1 MLLIETC
8 ASCRDL
14 PQQHFI
20 SMPLRTKRL
29 IHHIKKLPICRIL
42 IPSISLT
49 LIIRNRINS
58 TPHIEDRNGKE
69 RDIAI
74 LAKEFPRRMAD
85 MGQPPERNAIAW
97 LNGNS
102 DVHDLAPRELSTKD
116 ACRRISNG
124 RDIRARGCHALSLRN
139 FRGQT
144 DAERKGILSDVRE
157 RSRHS
162 LLCLCT
168 KPVHPR
174 KRIGNRRHG
183 VHTDG
188 CGHKERSP
196 IEDTFHK
203 FAARRRCFCN
213 YLHKSPQ
220 TFE

>member
-1 MLLIETC
+1 M
-8 ASCRDL
+8 
-14 PQQHFI
+14 
-20 SMPLRTKRL
+20 
-29 IHHIKKLPICRIL
+29 KKLPICRIL
-42 IPSISLT
+42 IPTIALT
-49 LIIRNRINS
+49 LIIRNRVNRS
-58 TPHIEDRNGKE
+58 AHIENRNGKE

-74 LAKEFPRRMAD
+74 LPEEFPRRVTD
-85 MGQPPERNAIAW
+85 MGQPPERDAIAW

-102 DVHDLAPRELSTKD
+102 DVHDLAPRKLPTKA
-116 ACRRISNG
+116 ACRRISDC
-124 RDIRARGCHALSLRN
+124 RDIRTRGCHALSLRN

-144 DAERKGILSDVRE
+144 DAERKGILSDVRK

-174 KRIGNRRHG
+174 KRIGNRRHS

-188 CGHKERSP
+188 CGHKERCP

-203 FAARRRCFCN
+203 FATGRRRFCN